1 MIAPQPRWQ
10 NAPPPDRRQGIRI
23 ATNAARRRRMMA
35 QRVRYLALVR
45 IFGGLTVIVVMVMA
59 YLALMANLTS
69 QTYALS
75 RLQAERTALI
85 DENARLDDRIA
96 QLRSRDRL
104 ADLAA
109 KLGMHDPQSYA
120 VVAMPAPRAPEG
132 THPTG
137 IAFLGAMAAGWL
149 KSP

>member
-10 NAPPPDRRQGIRI
+10 TDPQQERRTGVRI
-23 ATNAARRRRMMA
+23 ATNAARRRRMVA

-69 QTYALS
+69 QSYALS
-75 RLQAERTALI
+75 RAQAERTELI

-109 KLGMHDPQSYA
+109 KLGMRDPQSYA
-120 VVAMPAPRAPEG
+120 VVAVPAPRAPQG
-132 THPTG
+132 THPSG
-137 IAFLGAMAAGWL
+137 IAFLGAMAGWL
-149 KSP
+149 KTP

>member
-1 MIAPQPRWQ
+1 MIAPQPRWNNEPQ
-10 NAPPPDRRQGIRI
+10 PKPRAPGIRI
-23 ATNAARRRRMMA
+23 ATNAARRRRMMT
-35 QRVRYLALVR
+35 QRGRYLALVR
-45 IFGGLTVIVVMVMA
+45 IFGALSVVVVMVMA

-69 QTYALS
+69 ESYALS
-75 RLQAERTALI
+75 RAQAERTALI

-120 VVAMPAPRAPEG
+120 IVDVPAPRAPQG
-132 THPTG
+132 AHPSG
-137 IAFLGAMAAGWL
+137 IAFLGAMAGWL
-149 KSP
+149 KTP